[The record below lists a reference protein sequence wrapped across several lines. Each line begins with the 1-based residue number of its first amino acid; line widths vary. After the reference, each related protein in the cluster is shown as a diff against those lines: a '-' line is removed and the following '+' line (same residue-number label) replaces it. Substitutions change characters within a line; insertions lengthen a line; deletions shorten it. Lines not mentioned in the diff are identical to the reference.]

1 MARDGSLIF
10 DTKIDDKGFRT
21 GMSKLRATGT
31 ASLKAVNQAAKY
43 TAVAMGAVG
52 VASIKVG
59 SDFEAS
65 MSRVKAI
72 SGATGKE
79 FESLEKTAME
89 LGKTTVFS
97 AKKRWHT
104 TRKLVA

>member
-1 MARDGSLIF
+1 MAYDGSLIF
-10 DTKIDDKGFRT
+10 DTKVDDKGFRA
-21 GMSKLRATGT
+21 GVSKLKATGEG
-31 ASLKAVNQAAKY
+31 AFKAVNQAAKY
-43 TAVAMGAVG
+43 TAVAIGLVGA
-52 VASIKVG
+52 ASIKVG
-59 SDFEAS
+59 SDFEAA

-72 SGATGKE
+72 SGATGQE
-79 FESLEKTAME
+79 FELLEKTAME